1 MKSDG
6 SDFECPP
13 EPPSESATSAIQ
25 TSPPPTPSRR
35 APSPPRWRFVN
46 EAKSVFGY
54 NSSAAGQPVEGKSAQ
69 ELGAKYIPP
78 DISIYT
84 PKKEKEKVGKLEVK
98 EDESVEEELPEGEF
112 PGLPALEAVMA
123 KEPKRFREWE
133 PKYHVP
139 PKQIKDYAWH
149 DGEMDDLYKACNESL
164 SGSEC
169 DVGKFEIHSYDAKEV
184 DPKGLYNVSRKDK
197 PDGDGDN
204 WKLALESS
212 WQLSEHNSETE
223 AVTKSETANESSSTQ
238 TQAVEVCIAEV
249 KEAETQTEKWSN
261 KKRCRYLL
269 LLLVL
274 LSVILLG
281 AILGTRSDDV
291 SKEAAAAIAFVVPA
305 NASDVP
311 SSSPSVSS
319 SMFPSSTPSVVS
331 RSSVESSSECPDGT
345 GKFSIDHSLQI
356 SKDRFNA
363 TWELQDAC
371 SGEVISKC
379 LPCSLGTLVL
389 GNRNGKNLQEME
401 ILQPTSQCI
410 LSEANYRFR
419 VFSTNDPDSCCGFDA
434 ATFSLTYGN
443 ELYSAPDVFTS
454 LASDVFSYTVH
465 FGDGD
470 GKCNSDAQSS
480 YPSMWPTFGMT
491 DDPSRYPT
499 TKPTPLPSPPPTFYP
514 TPFPTSPPTPYP
526 TRTPVTNRPTQK
538 PLAFVGGCPEKFVP
552 LSYYTIGTQI
562 ESEGVVYECTS
573 YSCGSYGFEPGKEGS
588 TIWQQSWDVIGECEG
603 TLDPTPKPSSPPSP
617 YPTSLPTPQPTPY
630 PTEASTIC
638 TTKAD
643 FNLCLALDNSGS
655 VCNFGIGECLFCEPS
670 LFCQNL
676 FSFLPKQECCQN
688 YVDMINF
695 SKLMVFALGQFEG
708 SSSFSIVQF
717 ATSAQLA
724 SSLASA
730 DETMTVLDNIQFT
743 GGSTDHAD
751 AIRQCQNSF
760 STSDPNRQNFI
771 MLITDGLPST
781 TYLNPESVA
790 EEEAA
795 FAKRD
800 GTVIIPIFIA
810 ENYDAYA
817 ESFMTSLSSD
827 GQFFDVTGF
836 QSLDTLKD
844 RLVEQV
850 SCSVVD

>member
-1 MKSDG
+1 M
-6 SDFECPP
+6 
-13 EPPSESATSAIQ
+13 
-25 TSPPPTPSRR
+25 
-35 APSPPRWRFVN
+35 
-46 EAKSVFGY
+46 
-54 NSSAAGQPVEGKSAQ
+54 
-69 ELGAKYIPP
+69 
-78 DISIYT
+78 
-84 PKKEKEKVGKLEVK
+84 
-98 EDESVEEELPEGEF
+98 
-112 PGLPALEAVMA
+112 
-123 KEPKRFREWE
+123 
-133 PKYHVP
+133 
-139 PKQIKDYAWH
+139 
-149 DGEMDDLYKACNESL
+149 
-164 SGSEC
+164 
-169 DVGKFEIHSYDAKEV
+169 
-184 DPKGLYNVSRKDK
+184 
-197 PDGDGDN
+197 
-204 WKLALESS
+204 
-212 WQLSEHNSETE
+212 
-223 AVTKSETANESSSTQ
+223 
-238 TQAVEVCIAEV
+238 
-249 KEAETQTEKWSN
+249 
-261 KKRCRYLL
+261 
-269 LLLVL
+269 
-274 LSVILLG
+274 
-281 AILGTRSDDV
+281 
-291 SKEAAAAIAFVVPA
+291 
-305 NASDVP
+305 
-311 SSSPSVSS
+311 
-319 SMFPSSTPSVVS
+319 
-331 RSSVESSSECPDGT
+331 
-345 GKFSIDHSLQI
+345 
-356 SKDRFNA
+356 
-363 TWELQDAC
+363 
-371 SGEVISKC
+371 
-379 LPCSLGTLVL
+379 
-389 GNRNGKNLQEME
+389 
-401 ILQPTSQCI
+401 
-410 LSEANYRFR
+410 
-419 VFSTNDPDSCCGFDA
+419 
-434 ATFSLTYGN
+434 
-443 ELYSAPDVFTS
+443 
-454 LASDVFSYTVH
+454 
-465 FGDGD
+465 
-470 GKCNSDAQSS
+470 
-480 YPSMWPTFGMT
+480 
-491 DDPSRYPT
+491 
-499 TKPTPLPSPPPTFYP
+499 
-514 TPFPTSPPTPYP
+514 
-526 TRTPVTNRPTQK
+526 
-538 PLAFVGGCPEKFVP
+538 P